1 MFMLFI
7 IRALTSLNYLLSA
20 EIYSMYCSR
29 SKHIAMKKEKKKK
42 NSSIFMD
49 LLERKE
55 DKKIIIKI
63 YSIIDVWIS
72 K

>member
-1 MFMLFI
+1 
-7 IRALTSLNYLLSA
+7 
-20 EIYSMYCSR
+20 MYCSR

-63 YSIIDVWIS
+63 YSVIDFSIS